1 MRKLEL
7 ISLIV
12 GVVFFFVLLS
22 RIGWGAIFQQL
33 LDVGWTFLL
42 VLLVSTGR
50 YAARTLAWRYAFAAH
65 HELPSFSEMFQARL
79 AAQAIGYLTFA
90 GPLLSEPAKAGLL
103 REQMP
108 MRIGLGGALLE
119 AGAYTITSTFVLVAG
134 LALGLV
140 RLETAAQRQLAAWV
154 LIVLFIVLWL
164 GGRWILKRRVRVLS
178 QSLGLLARAGLRG
191 WVERRRERL
200 ESAEQQLLDFY
211 ARNTLRFRLMFFWET
226 VSQGFAL
233 LEIFVILA
241 AMGLWISWVDVV
253 IIEAF
258 SKGLTTI
265 FFFVP
270 GRVGTDEG
278 GLVALFKLMR
288 LGVEHGASLA
298 LVQRLRGI
306 FWAAVGLAL
315 LARYAVRRTGA

>member
-7 ISLIV
+7 IALIV
-12 GVVFFFVLLS
+12 GVVFFVALLTH
-22 RIGWGAIFQQL
+22 IGWGVIFAQL
-33 LDVGWTFLL
+33 LGVGWTFLL
-42 VLLVSTGR
+42 VLLVSTAR
-50 YAARTLAWRYAFAAH
+50 YAARTLAWRYAFAAR

-119 AGAYTITSTFVLVAG
+119 AGAYTITSSFVLVAG

-140 RLETAAQRQLAAWV
+140 RLETEAQRQVAAWV
-154 LIVLFIVLWL
+154 VIILFMAIWL
-164 GGRWILKRRVRVLS
+164 GGRWILKRRVRALS

-200 ESAEQQLLDFY
+200 ENAEQQLLDFY
-211 ARNTLRFRLMFFWET
+211 AQNTKRFRLMFLWEL
-226 VSQGFAL
+226 VAQIFAV

-288 LGVEHGASLA
+288 LGIEHGASLA

-315 LARYAVRRTGA
+315 LGRYAVRRSQ

>member
-12 GVVFFFVLLS
+12 GVVFFFVLLG

-50 YAARTLAWRYAFAAH
+50 YAARTQAWRYAFAADR
-65 HELPSFSEMFQARL
+65 ELPSFGEMFQARL

-108 MRIGLGGALLE
+108 LRIGLGGALLE
-119 AGAYTITSTFVLVAG
+119 AGASTLTSTFILVAG
-134 LALGLV
+134 WRWAWCD
-140 RLETAAQRQLAAWV
+140 RNRRRAATR
-154 LIVLFIVLWL
+154 WL
-164 GGRWILKRRVRVLS
+164 GAGC
-178 QSLGLLARAGLRG
+178 SLWSSGWAGAGFSRAGFVSSTIAAAGARRIARL
-191 WVERRRERL
+191 VERRRSGENG
-200 ESAEQQLLDFY
+200 EQQLLDFY
-211 ARNTLRFRLMFFWET
+211 ARNTRRFRLMFLWEMI
-226 VSQGFAL
+226 SQVFAL
-233 LEIFVILA
+233 LEIYIILV
-241 AMGLWISWVDVV
+241 AMGVTISWVEVV

-288 LGVEHGASLA
+288 LGVAHGASLA

-315 LARYAVRRTGA
+315 LARYAVRRSQ

>member
-7 ISLIV
+7 IALIV
-12 GVVFFFVLLS
+12 GVVFFVALLTH
-22 RIGWGAIFQQL
+22 IGWGVIFQQL

-42 VLLVSTGR
+42 VLLVSTAR

-65 HELPSFSEMFQARL
+65 HELPSYGEMFQARL

-103 REQMP
+103 REHMP

-119 AGAYTITSTFVLVAG
+119 AGAYTITSSFVLMAG

-140 RLETAAQRQLAAWV
+140 RLESAAQRQVAAWV
-154 LIVLFIVLWL
+154 LIGLFFVVWL
-164 GGRWILKRRVRVLS
+164 SGRWILKRRVRVLS
-178 QSLGLLARAGLRG
+178 HSLGVLARAGLRG
-191 WVERRRERL
+191 WVDRRRERL
-200 ESAEQQLLDFY
+200 ENAEEQLLDFY
-211 ARNTLRFRLMFFWET
+211 ARNTRRFRLMFFWET

-288 LGVEHGASLA
+288 LGVAHGASLA

-315 LARYAVRRTGA
+315 LGRYAVRRSR

>member
-12 GVVFFFVLLS
+12 GVVFFVVLLS
-22 RIGWGAIFQQL
+22 HIGWGVILQQL
-33 LDVGWTFLL
+33 IDVGWTFLV

-50 YAARTLAWRYAFAAH
+50 YAARTQAWRYAFAAH
-65 HELPSFSEMFQARL
+65 QELPPFGEMFQARL

-108 MRIGLGGALLE
+108 LRIGLGGALLE
-119 AGAYTITSTFVLVAG
+119 AGAYTITSAFILVAG
-134 LALGLV
+134 LALGV
-140 RLETAAQRQLAAWV
+140 MRLETQAETRRAAIVLAALLV
-154 LIVLFIVLWL
+154 LLWL
-164 GGRWILKRRVRVLS
+164 GGRWLLKQRVPVLS
-178 QSLGLLARAGLRG
+178 KSLNLLARAGLRG

-200 ESAEQQLLDFY
+200 ESGEQQLLNFY
-211 ARNTLRFRLMFFWET
+211 ARNTTRFRLMFLWEMI
-226 VSQGFAL
+226 SQLFAL
-233 LEIFVILA
+233 VEVYVILA
-241 AMGLWISWVDVV
+241 AMGVGISWVDVV

-258 SKGLTTI
+258 SKGLTTV

-278 GLVALFKLMR
+278 GLVALFKLMG
-288 LGVEHGASLA
+288 LGVAHGASLA

-306 FWAAVGLAL
+306 FWAAVGLVL
-315 LARYAVRRTGA
+315 LGRYAIRRSG

>member
-12 GVVFFFVLLS
+12 GVVFFVVLLD
-22 RIGWGAIFQQL
+22 RIGWGVIFQQL

-42 VLLVSTGR
+42 VLLISAGR
-50 YAARTLAWRYAFAAH
+50 YAVRTQAWRYAFAAH

-108 MRIGLGGALLE
+108 LRIGLGGALLE
-119 AGAYTITSTFVLVAG
+119 AGAYTLTSGFILTAG
-134 LALGLV
+134 VALGLL
-140 RLETAAQRQLAAWV
+140 RLEPQRQQQLAGWV
-154 LIVLFIVLWL
+154 VIALFLAIWL
-164 GGRWILKRRVRVLS
+164 GGRWILKHRVRVLS
-178 QSLGLLARAGLRG
+178 KLLGMLARAGLRG

-200 ESAEQQLLDFY
+200 ENGEQQLLDYY
-211 ARNTLRFRLMFFWET
+211 ARNTVRFRLMFLWEMI
-226 VSQGFAL
+226 SQAFAL
-233 LEIFVILA
+233 LEVYAILV
-241 AMGLWISWVDVV
+241 AMGVTIGWADVI

-258 SKGLTTI
+258 SKGLATV

-288 LGVEHGASLA
+288 LGIEHGASLA

-315 LARYAVRRTGA
+315 LARYAVRRSS

>member
-7 ISLIV
+7 VSLIV
-12 GVVFFFVLLS
+12 GVVFFVVLLG
-22 RIGWGAIFQQL
+22 RIGWSVIFQQL

-50 YAARTLAWRYAFAAH
+50 YSARTVAWRYAFAAD
-65 HELPSFSEMFQARL
+65 HELPSFGEMFQARL

-103 REQMP
+103 QEQMP
-108 MRIGLGGALLE
+108 LRIGLGGALLE
-119 AGAYTITSTFVLVAG
+119 AGAYTLTSTFILVAG

-140 RLETAAQRQLAAWV
+140 RIETAGQRQLAGWV
-154 LIVLFIVLWL
+154 LVALFVVIWL
-164 GGRWILKRRVRVLS
+164 GGRWVLKRRVRLLS

-191 WVERRRERL
+191 WVERHRERL
-200 ESAEQQLLDFY
+200 ENAEQQLLDFY
-211 ARNTLRFRLMFFWET
+211 ARNTRRFRLMFLWEM
-226 VSQGFAL
+226 VSQVFAL
-233 LEIFVILA
+233 LEIYVILV
-241 AMGLWISWVDVV
+241 AMGVAISWVEVV

-258 SKGLTTI
+258 SKGLTTV

-278 GLVALFKLMR
+278 GLVALFQLMR

-315 LARYAVRRTGA
+315 LGRYAIRRTGA